1 MNEQSQRDYSSSEM
15 YTSDTVRCEH
25 CPIRATII
33 IQTDDEMVQC
43 KCRCIVCL
51 SKASSN
57 NTESDVHYKKYVK
70 EKSIPNE

>member
-33 IQTDDEMVQC
+33 IQTDDEKWYNVN
-43 KCRCIVCL
+43 VDVL
-51 SKASSN
+51 SVFQRLPQTIQNPMFIIRSM
-57 NTESDVHYKKYVK
+57 
-70 EKSIPNE
+70 